1 MKFIAIEIQNR
12 AGGGTEVYIPKP
24 LSYTLISIG
33 SGGADVPLADAG
45 KSLATISPSDE
56 GLTVEARSGDVEVNG
71 KALAKPK
78 TIRPGD
84 TLSLGGH
91 RFQFK
96 GGDGWILREIS
107 RDAAAE
113 QVDDSAFESGFEVF
127 RVPFGMDVQS
137 HPLKPLNAI
146 KEQLQLAGVK
156 LLHNLPGK
164 TEPEDYLAGQ
174 PFPMDISK
182 ALGAVKNEML
192 FLSSSPAESVM
203 AVGYNWPDGGHSTLI
218 GWTDRMASIGYLTNL
233 YHHLPEVLSA
243 LLVLQKTEALVDEA
257 IEGRFASMGMLAV
270 GMTHIFNNLFG
281 AIYGYAQLAKSRPEF
296 VQKLVS
302 SSVDSTARAQG
313 VLNIMTNLSPHQ
325 GRSRKRMSI
334 LSAVRDIVTLVEAEA
349 ARRGV
354 SIKITPPSNEMAI
367 FAPPSDVYQMLL
379 AFMLNGMAN
388 TPEGESLTIEFAR
401 DGTAAEVCITD
412 LGIDTDT
419 HERALLWQ
427 PFARRYTPSE
437 IGEPLHIL
445 LARRLVSTLGG
456 EVREK
461 QVNKGMEFRIRLPL
475 VQDEAVA
482 DLPKQQTE
490 TNSQRQAS
498 VLVVDDEQDYQM
510 LVAQALKPLAV
521 ECATRAAEAIE
532 LLKKNTYKAVVL
544 DLLLSNGSSGDEV
557 YNYLI
562 ENAPETRVVIVTGV
576 TLKEADRK
584 RFGKAAAILAKP
596 FDFET
601 LRAALRP

>member
-1 MKFIAIEIQNR
+1 MKFIAIEIQNK
-12 AGGGTEVYIPKP
+12 AGGGTDVYIPKP

-33 SGGADVPLADAG
+33 SAGADVPLADAG

-56 GLTVEARSGDVEVNG
+56 GLTVEARSGSVEING
-71 KALAKPK
+71 KALVKPK

-96 GGDGWILREIS
+96 GGDGWILREIT

-113 QVDDSAFESGFEVF
+113 QVDDSAFDSGFEVF

-146 KEQLQLAGVK
+146 KEQLQLAGVR

-182 ALGAVKNEML
+182 ALSAVRNEML
-192 FLSSSPAESVM
+192 FLSSSPTESVM
-203 AVGYNWPDGGHSTLI
+203 AVGYNWPDGGHSVLI
-218 GWTDRMASIGYLTNL
+218 GWTDRMASIGYLTNI
-233 YHHLPEVLSA
+233 YHHLPEVLSS
-243 LLVLQKTEALVDEA
+243 LLVLQKTDALVDEA

-281 AIYGYAQLAKSRPEF
+281 AIYGYAQLARTRPEF
-296 VQKLVS
+296 VPKLVS
-302 SSVDSTARAQG
+302 SSVDSTLRAQG
-313 VLNIMTNLSPHQ
+313 VLDIMTNLSPHQ
-325 GRSRKRMSI
+325 GSGRKRISI
-334 LSAVRDIVTLVEAEA
+334 FNAVHDIVTLVEAEA

-354 SIKITPPSNEMAI
+354 SIKIKTPDSEMAV
-367 FAPPSDVYQMLL
+367 FAPPADVYQMLL

-388 TPEGESLTIEFAR
+388 TPEGENLSIEFTR
-401 DGTAAEVCITD
+401 DGTSAEVSITD
-412 LGIDTDT
+412 RGVNADI
-419 HERALLWQ
+419 HERDLLWQ
-427 PFARRYTPSE
+427 SFARKHTPLE
-437 IGEPLHIL
+437 IGESLHIL
-445 LARRLVSTLGG
+445 LARRLASTLGG
-456 EVREK
+456 EVRER

-475 VQDEAVA
+475 VQDETGAG
-482 DLPKQQTE
+482 LPKQPVE
-490 TNSQRQAS
+490 TSPQRQAS

-510 LVAQALKPLAV
+510 LVAYALKPLAV
-521 ECATRAAEAIE
+521 ECATSAAEAIE
-532 LLKKNTYKAVVL
+532 LLKKNTYQAVVL

-557 YNYLI
+557 YNHLV
-562 ENAPETRVVIVTGV
+562 ENAPETRVVIATGV

-584 RFGKAAAILAKP
+584 RYSKAAAILAKP
-596 FDFET
+596 FDLEA